1 MVMNNSAPSILDTI
15 NELEKQYR
23 DKLPPVHLWTP
34 ELNGDL
40 DMRIDREGQ
49 WFYQGGRVERLPMV
63 KMFSTILKREGDD
76 YFLVTPVEKWRI
88 QVEVAPFLI
97 TAWREVDANGARALA
112 LVTNVGTEFLL
123 DAEHPM
129 WVDAAEDGSPLPS
142 VMVRGNLPGLLS
154 RSVYYQLAEMATEEE
169 GRFFLNSCGERF
181 YLG

>member
-1 MVMNNSAPSILDTI
+1 MNSPTSSILDTI
-15 NELEKQYR
+15 ADLEKQYC
-23 DKLPPVHLWTP
+23 DKLPPVHLWSP

-49 WFYQGGRVERLPMV
+49 WFYQGSRIERLPMV
-63 KMFSTILKREGDD
+63 KMFSTILKREADD

-97 TAWREVDANGARALA
+97 TAWREVDANGEPGLALA
-112 LVTNVGTEFLL
+112 TNVGTEFLL
-123 DAEHPM
+123 DGDHPM
-129 WVDAAEDGSPLPS
+129 WVDVATDGSPLPS

-154 RSVYYQLAEMATEEE
+154 RAVYYQLAEIATEED
-169 GRFFLNSCGERF
+169 GRFFVQSCGERF